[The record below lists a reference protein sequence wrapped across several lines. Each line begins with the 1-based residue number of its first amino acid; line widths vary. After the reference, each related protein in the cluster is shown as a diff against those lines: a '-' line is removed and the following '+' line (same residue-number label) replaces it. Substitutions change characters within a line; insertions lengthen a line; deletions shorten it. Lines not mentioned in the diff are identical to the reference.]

1 MGKKYVT
8 LQDSF
13 SSSMNES
20 NLISFDIQSDDG
32 KTLPLMHKHSRF
44 LYILEGEGKIK
55 IQDRVYKMAPGTVI
69 SILPWQTSEIIEVE
83 KKISYYLLVYNFNLI
98 NIYIKSQ
105 LNLNKEDI
113 DFIKCLYSNE
123 SALYDLEAIEKIEDI
138 FEDIRNEVGV
148 HSLNLII
155 HTKQKFSTIYLMCK
169 ITELLITYM
178 RYVDDSDTFGESIAA
193 KPENIFMYMFLN
205 SSKDIS
211 LEVLSKIF
219 LMSESAISQYIK
231 DVTNLGFLDIL
242 HEIRIYKAK
251 FLLIHTSMTLK
262 EIAKAVHYSDPA
274 QLSKVFQSKQSIGTK
289 DFRKLN
295 QLIEGDATFTFKP
308 EDLKLI
314 DYVNENFASDIDIM
328 EVAKSFDLTPRNI
341 NKIFVYFM
349 EQNFYSYLH
358 QVRVHAACDL
368 LVNTDNPI
376 ADIAIN
382 VGYNSTKTLLR
393 NFLKHVGMTP
403 SEFRSNHQADKKNH
417 TY

>member
-13 SSSMNES
+13 SSSLTES
-20 NLISFDIQSDDG
+20 NLISFDIQSDNG

-55 IQDRVYKMAPGTVI
+55 IQDKVYKMAPDTVI

-83 KKISYYLLVYNFNLI
+83 SKISYYLLVYNFNLV
-98 NIYIKSQ
+98 NLYMKSQ
-105 LNLNKEDI
+105 MNLNKEDL
-113 DFIKCLYSNE
+113 DLIKCLYNSE
-123 SALYDLEAIEKIEDI
+123 SALYDLEANEKIERI
-138 FEDIRNEVGV
+138 FEDIRKEVGV

-155 HTKQKFSTIYLMCK
+155 HTKKKFSTVYLLCK
-169 ITELLITYM
+169 ITELLILYI
-178 RYVDDSDTFGESIAA
+178 RYVSDDATFGESIAA
-193 KPENIFMYMFLN
+193 KKENIFMYMFLN

-231 DVTNLGFLDIL
+231 DVTGLGFLDIL

-251 FLLIHTSMTLK
+251 FLLIHTDMTLK

-274 QLSKVFQSKQSIGTK
+274 QLSKVFQEKQSIGTK

-314 DYVNENFASDIDIM
+314 DYINENYAQDIEIM
-328 EVAKSFDLTPRNI
+328 EVAKLFNLTSRNI

-368 LVNTDNPI
+368 LVNTDDPI
-376 ADIAIN
+376 TDIAIA
-382 VGYNSTKTLLR
+382 VGYNSPKTLLR
-393 NFLKHVGMTP
+393 NFIKHVGMTP
-403 SEFRSNHQADKKNH
+403 SEFRADHRADLDK
-417 TY
+417 

>member
-1 MGKKYVT
+1 MGKKYIT

-13 SSSMNES
+13 SSSMTDS
-20 NLISFDIQSDDG
+20 NLISFDIQSDNG

-55 IQDRVYKMAPGTVI
+55 IQDKVYKMAPGAVI

-83 KKISYYLLVYNFNLI
+83 KNISYYLLVYNFNLI
-98 NIYIKSQ
+98 NIYTKSQ
-105 LNLNKEDI
+105 LNLNKEEV
-113 DFIKCLYSNE
+113 DFIKCLYSSE
-123 SALYDLEAIEKIEDI
+123 SALYDLEACDKIEEI
-138 FEDIRNEVGV
+138 FEDIRKEVGV

-155 HTKQKFSTIYLMCK
+155 HTKKKFSTIYLMCK
-169 ITELLITYM
+169 ISELLIIFM
-178 RYVDDSDTFGESIAA
+178 RYINDDDTFGESIAA
-193 KPENIFMYMFLN
+193 RPENIFMYMFLN

-231 DVTNLGFLDIL
+231 DVTGLGFLDIL

-251 FLLIHTSMTLK
+251 FLLSHTDMTLK
-262 EIAKAVHYSDPA
+262 EIANAVHYSDPA
-274 QLSKVFQSKQSIGTK
+274 QLSKVFQSKQAISTK
-289 DFRKLN
+289 DFRRLN
-295 QLIEGDATFTFKP
+295 QLLEGKESFTFKP

-314 DYVNENFASDIDIM
+314 DFVNENYAEDIDIM
-328 EVAKSFDLTPRNI
+328 EVSKKFDITPRNI

-368 LVNTDNPI
+368 LVNTDEPI
-376 ADIAIN
+376 TDIAIG
-382 VGYNSTKTLLR
+382 VGYNSPKTLLR
-393 NFLKHVGMTP
+393 NFLKHLGMTP
-403 SEFRSNHQADKKNH
+403 SEFRSGHLADLPK
-417 TY
+417 

>member
-1 MGKKYVT
+1 MGKKYIT

-13 SSSMNES
+13 SSSMTES
-20 NLISFDIQSDDG
+20 NLISFDIQSDNG
-32 KTLPLMHKHSRF
+32 RTLPLMHKHSRF

-55 IQDRVYKMAPGTVI
+55 IQDKVYKMAPGAVI

-83 KKISYYLLVYNFNLI
+83 KNISYYLLVYNFNLI
-98 NIYIKSQ
+98 NIYTKSQ
-105 LNLNKEDI
+105 LNLNKEEV
-113 DFIKCLYSNE
+113 DFIKCLYSSE
-123 SALYDLEAIEKIEDI
+123 SALYDLEACDKIEEI
-138 FEDIRNEVGV
+138 FEDIRKEVGV

-155 HTKQKFSTIYLMCK
+155 HIKKKFSTIYLMCK
-169 ITELLITYM
+169 ISELLIIYM
-178 RYVDDSDTFGESIAA
+178 RYINDDDTFGESVAA
-193 KPENIFMYMFLN
+193 RPENIFMYMFLN

-231 DVTNLGFLDIL
+231 DVTGLGFLDIL

-251 FLLIHTSMTLK
+251 FLLSHTDMTLK

-274 QLSKVFQSKQSIGTK
+274 QLSKVFQSKQAISTK
-289 DFRKLN
+289 DFRRLN
-295 QLIEGDATFTFKP
+295 QIIEGKESFTFKP

-314 DYVNENFASDIDIM
+314 DFVNENYAEDIDIM
-328 EVAKSFDLTPRNI
+328 EVSKKFDITPRNI

-368 LVNTDNPI
+368 LVNTDEPI
-376 ADIAIN
+376 TDIAIG
-382 VGYNSTKTLLR
+382 VGYNSPKTLLR

-403 SEFRSNHQADKKNH
+403 SEFRSTHMAE
-417 TY
+417 

>member
-1 MGKKYVT
+1 MGKKYIT

-13 SSSMNES
+13 SSSMTES
-20 NLISFDIQSDDG
+20 NLISFDIQSDNG

-55 IQDRVYKMAPGTVI
+55 IQDKVYKMAPGAVI

-83 KKISYYLLVYNFNLI
+83 KNISYYLLVYNFNLI
-98 NIYIKSQ
+98 NIYTKSQ
-105 LNLNKEDI
+105 LNLNKEEV
-113 DFIKCLYSNE
+113 DFIKCLYSSE
-123 SALYDLEAIEKIEDI
+123 SALYDLEACDKIEEI
-138 FEDIRNEVGV
+138 FEDIRKEVGV

-155 HTKQKFSTIYLMCK
+155 HTKKKFSTIYLMCK
-169 ITELLITYM
+169 ISELLIIFM
-178 RYVDDSDTFGESIAA
+178 RYINDDDTFGESIAA
-193 KPENIFMYMFLN
+193 RPENIFMYMFLN

-231 DVTNLGFLDIL
+231 DVTGLGFLDIL

-251 FLLIHTSMTLK
+251 FLLSHTDMTLK
-262 EIAKAVHYSDPA
+262 EIANAVHYSDPA
-274 QLSKVFQSKQSIGTK
+274 QLSKVFQSKQAISTK
-289 DFRKLN
+289 DFRRLN
-295 QLIEGDATFTFKP
+295 QLLEGKESFTFKP

-314 DYVNENFASDIDIM
+314 DFVNENYAEDIDIM
-328 EVAKSFDLTPRNI
+328 EVSKKFDITPRNI

-368 LVNTDNPI
+368 LVNTDEPI
-376 ADIAIN
+376 TDIAIG
-382 VGYNSTKTLLR
+382 VGYNSPKTLLR
-393 NFLKHVGMTP
+393 NFLKHLGMTP
-403 SEFRSNHQADKKNH
+403 SEFRSGHLADFPK
-417 TY
+417 

>member
-1 MGKKYVT
+1 MGKKYIT

-13 SSSMNES
+13 SSSMTDS
-20 NLISFDIQSDDG
+20 NLISFDIQSDNG

-55 IQDRVYKMAPGTVI
+55 IQDKVYKMAPGAVI

-83 KKISYYLLVYNFNLI
+83 KNISYYLLVYNFNLI
-98 NIYIKSQ
+98 NIYTKSQ
-105 LNLNKEDI
+105 LNLNKEEV
-113 DFIKCLYSNE
+113 DFIKCLYSSE
-123 SALYDLEAIEKIEDI
+123 SALYDLEACDKIEEI
-138 FEDIRNEVGV
+138 FEDIRKEVGV

-155 HTKQKFSTIYLMCK
+155 HTKKKFSTIYLMCK
-169 ITELLITYM
+169 ISELLIIYM
-178 RYVDDSDTFGESIAA
+178 RYINDDDTFGESIAA
-193 KPENIFMYMFLN
+193 RPENIFMYMFLN

-231 DVTNLGFLDIL
+231 DVTGLGFLDIL

-251 FLLIHTSMTLK
+251 FLLSHTDMTLK

-274 QLSKVFQSKQSIGTK
+274 QLSKVFQSKQAISTK
-289 DFRKLN
+289 DFRRLN
-295 QLIEGDATFTFKP
+295 QLLEGKESFTFKP

-314 DYVNENFASDIDIM
+314 DFVNENYAEEIDIM
-328 EVAKSFDLTPRNI
+328 EVSKKFDITPRNI

-368 LVNTDNPI
+368 LVNTDESI
-376 ADIAIN
+376 TDIAIG
-382 VGYNSTKTLLR
+382 VGYNSPKTLLR

-403 SEFRSNHQADKKNH
+403 SEFRSGHLADLPK
-417 TY
+417 

>member
-1 MGKKYVT
+1 MGKKYIT

-13 SSSMNES
+13 SSSMTES
-20 NLISFDIQSDDG
+20 NLISFDIQSDNG

-55 IQDRVYKMAPGTVI
+55 IQDKVYKMAPGAVI

-83 KKISYYLLVYNFNLI
+83 KNISYYLLVYSFNLI
-98 NIYIKSQ
+98 NIYTKSQ
-105 LNLNKEDI
+105 LNLNKEEV
-113 DFIKCLYSNE
+113 DFIKCLYSSE
-123 SALYDLEAIEKIEDI
+123 SALYDLEACDKIEEI
-138 FEDIRNEVGV
+138 FEDIRKEVGV

-155 HTKQKFSTIYLMCK
+155 HTKKKFSTIYLMCK
-169 ITELLITYM
+169 ISELLIIFM
-178 RYVDDSDTFGESIAA
+178 RYINDDDTFGESIAA
-193 KPENIFMYMFLN
+193 RPENIFMYMFLN

-231 DVTNLGFLDIL
+231 DVTGLGFLDIL

-251 FLLIHTSMTLK
+251 FLLSHTDMTLK
-262 EIAKAVHYSDPA
+262 EIANAVHYSDPA
-274 QLSKVFQSKQSIGTK
+274 QLSKVFQSKQAISTK
-289 DFRKLN
+289 DFRRLN
-295 QLIEGDATFTFKP
+295 QLLEGKESFTFKP

-314 DYVNENFASDIDIM
+314 DFVNENYAEDIDIM
-328 EVAKSFDLTPRNI
+328 EVSKKFDITPRNI

-368 LVNTDNPI
+368 LVNTDEPI
-376 ADIAIN
+376 TDIAIG
-382 VGYNSTKTLLR
+382 VGYNSPKTLLR
-393 NFLKHVGMTP
+393 NFLKHLGMTP
-403 SEFRSNHQADKKNH
+403 SEFRSGHLADLPK
-417 TY
+417 

>member
-1 MGKKYVT
+1 MGKKYIT

-13 SSSMNES
+13 SSSMTDS
-20 NLISFDIQSDDG
+20 NLISFDIQSDNG
-32 KTLPLMHKHSRF
+32 RTLPLMHKHSRF

-55 IQDRVYKMAPGTVI
+55 IQDKVYKMTPGAVI

-83 KKISYYLLVYNFNLI
+83 KNISYYLLVYNFNLI
-98 NIYIKSQ
+98 NIYTKSQ
-105 LNLNKEDI
+105 LNLNKEDV
-113 DFIKCLYSNE
+113 DFIKCLYSSE
-123 SALYDLEAIEKIEDI
+123 SALYDLEACDKIEEI
-138 FEDIRNEVGV
+138 FEDIRKEVGV

-155 HTKQKFSTIYLMCK
+155 HTNKKFSTIYLMCK
-169 ITELLITYM
+169 ITELLIIYM
-178 RYVDDSDTFGESIAA
+178 RYINDDDNFGESVAA

-231 DVTNLGFLDIL
+231 DVTGLGFLDIL

-251 FLLIHTSMTLK
+251 FLLSHTDMTLK

-274 QLSKVFQSKQSIGTK
+274 QLSKVFQSKQAIGTK

-295 QLIEGDATFTFKP
+295 QLLEGKESFTFRP

-314 DYVNENFASDIDIM
+314 DYINENYAEDIDIM
-328 EVAKSFDLTPRNI
+328 EVSKKFDITPRNI

-349 EQNFYSYLH
+349 EENFYSYLH

-368 LVNTDNPI
+368 LVNTDEPI
-376 ADIAIN
+376 TDIAIE
-382 VGYNSTKTLLR
+382 VGYNSPKTLLR

-403 SEFRSNHQADKKNH
+403 SEFRSGHMADRPK
-417 TY
+417 

>member
-1 MGKKYVT
+1 MGKKYIT

-13 SSSMNES
+13 SSSMTES
-20 NLISFDIQSDDG
+20 NLLSFDIQSDNG

-55 IQDRVYKMAPGTVI
+55 IQDKVYKMAPGAVI

-83 KKISYYLLVYNFNLI
+83 KNISYYLLVYNFNLI
-98 NIYIKSQ
+98 NIYTKSQ
-105 LNLNKEDI
+105 LNLNKEEV
-113 DFIKCLYSNE
+113 DFIKCLYSSE
-123 SALYDLEAIEKIEDI
+123 SALYDLEACDKIEEI
-138 FEDIRNEVGV
+138 FEDIRKEVGV

-155 HTKQKFSTIYLMCK
+155 HTKKKFSTIYLMCK
-169 ITELLITYM
+169 ISELLIIYM
-178 RYVDDSDTFGESIAA
+178 RYINDDDTFGESIAA
-193 KPENIFMYMFLN
+193 RPENIFMYMFLN

-231 DVTNLGFLDIL
+231 DVTGLGFLDIL

-251 FLLIHTSMTLK
+251 FLLSHTDMTLK

-274 QLSKVFQSKQSIGTK
+274 QLSKVFQSKQAISTK
-289 DFRKLN
+289 DFRRLN
-295 QLIEGDATFTFKP
+295 QLLEGKESFTFKP

-314 DYVNENFASDIDIM
+314 DFVNENYAEEIDIM
-328 EVAKSFDLTPRNI
+328 EVSKKFDITPRNI

-368 LVNTDNPI
+368 LVNTDEPI
-376 ADIAIN
+376 TDIAIG
-382 VGYNSTKTLLR
+382 VGYNSPKTLLR
-393 NFLKHVGMTP
+393 NFLKHLGMTP
-403 SEFRSNHQADKKNH
+403 SEFRSGHLADLPK
-417 TY
+417 

>member
-13 SSSMNES
+13 SSSLTES
-20 NLISFDIQSDDG
+20 NLISFDIQSDNG

-44 LYILEGEGKIK
+44 LYILEGDGKIK
-55 IQDRVYKMAPGTVI
+55 IQDKVYKMAPDTVI

-83 KKISYYLLVYNFNLI
+83 SKISYYLLVYNFNLV
-98 NIYIKSQ
+98 NLYMKSQ
-105 LNLNKEDI
+105 MNLNKEDL
-113 DFIKCLYSNE
+113 DLIKCLYNSE
-123 SALYDLEAIEKIEDI
+123 SALYDLEATEKIERI
-138 FEDIRNEVGV
+138 FEDIRKEVGV

-155 HTKQKFSTIYLMCK
+155 HTKKKFSTVYLLCK
-169 ITELLITYM
+169 ITELLILYI
-178 RYVDDSDTFGESIAA
+178 RYVSDDATFGESIAA
-193 KPENIFMYMFLN
+193 KKENIFMYMFLN

-231 DVTNLGFLDIL
+231 DVTGLGFLDIL

-251 FLLIHTSMTLK
+251 FLLIHTDMTLK

-274 QLSKVFQSKQSIGTK
+274 QLSKVFQEKQSIGTK

-314 DYVNENFASDIDIM
+314 DYINENYAQDIEIM
-328 EVAKSFDLTPRNI
+328 EIAKLFDLTSRNI

-368 LVNTDNPI
+368 LVNTDDPI
-376 ADIAIN
+376 TDIAIA
-382 VGYNSTKTLLR
+382 VGYNSPKTLLR
-393 NFLKHVGMTP
+393 NFIKHVGVTP
-403 SEFRSNHQADKKNH
+403 SEFRAEHRADLDK
-417 TY
+417 

>member
-1 MGKKYVT
+1 MGKKYIT

-13 SSSMNES
+13 SSSMTDS
-20 NLISFDIQSDDG
+20 NLISFDIQSDNG

-55 IQDRVYKMAPGTVI
+55 IQDKVYKMTPGAVI

-83 KKISYYLLVYNFNLI
+83 KNISYYLLVYNFNLI

-105 LNLNKEDI
+105 LNLNKEEV
-113 DFIKCLYSNE
+113 DFIKCLYSSE
-123 SALYDLEAIEKIEDI
+123 SALYDLEACDKIEDI
-138 FEDIRNEVGV
+138 FEDIRKEVGV

-155 HTKQKFSTIYLMCK
+155 HTKKKFSTIYLMCK
-169 ITELLITYM
+169 ITELLIIYM
-178 RYVDDSDTFGESIAA
+178 RYVNDDDTFGESVAA
-193 KPENIFMYMFLN
+193 RPENIFMYMFLN

-231 DVTNLGFLDIL
+231 DVTGLGFLDIL

-251 FLLIHTSMTLK
+251 FLLSHTDMTLK

-274 QLSKVFQSKQSIGTK
+274 QLSKVFQSKQAISTK

-295 QLIEGDATFTFKP
+295 ELIESKESFTFRP
-308 EDLKLI
+308 EDLQLI
-314 DYVNENFASDIDIM
+314 DFVNENYAEDIDIM
-328 EVAKSFDLTPRNI
+328 EVSKKFDITPRNI

-368 LVNTDNPI
+368 LVNTDDPI
-376 ADIAIN
+376 TDIAIA
-382 VGYNSTKTLLR
+382 VGYNSPKTLLR
-393 NFLKHVGMTP
+393 NFLKHLGMTP
-403 SEFRSNHQADKKNH
+403 SEFRSGHVADYPK
-417 TY
+417 

>member
-1 MGKKYVT
+1 MGKKYIT

-13 SSSMNES
+13 SSSMTGS
-20 NLISFDIQSDDG
+20 NLISFDIQSDNG
-32 KTLPLMHKHSRF
+32 RTLPLMHKHSRF

-55 IQDRVYKMAPGTVI
+55 IQDKVYKMAPGAVI

-83 KKISYYLLVYNFNLI
+83 KNISYYLLVYNFNLI
-98 NIYIKSQ
+98 NIYTKSQ
-105 LNLNKEDI
+105 LNLNKEEV
-113 DFIKCLYSNE
+113 DFIKCLYSSE
-123 SALYDLEAIEKIEDI
+123 SALYDLEACDKIEEI
-138 FEDIRNEVGV
+138 FEDIRKEVGV

-155 HTKQKFSTIYLMCK
+155 HTKKKFSTIYLMCK
-169 ITELLITYM
+169 ICELLIIYM
-178 RYVDDSDTFGESIAA
+178 RYINDDDTFGESVAA
-193 KPENIFMYMFLN
+193 RPENIFMYMFLN

-231 DVTNLGFLDIL
+231 DVTGLGFLDIL

-251 FLLIHTSMTLK
+251 FLLSHTDMTLK

-274 QLSKVFQSKQSIGTK
+274 QLSKVFQSKQAISTK
-289 DFRKLN
+289 DFRRLN
-295 QLIEGDATFTFKP
+295 QIIEGKESFTFKP

-314 DYVNENFASDIDIM
+314 DFVNENYAEDIDIM
-328 EVAKSFDLTPRNI
+328 EVSKKFDITPRNI

-368 LVNTDNPI
+368 LVNTDEPI
-376 ADIAIN
+376 TDIAIG
-382 VGYNSTKTLLR
+382 VGYNSPKTLLR

-403 SEFRSNHQADKKNH
+403 SEFRSGHLADLPK
-417 TY
+417 

>member
-13 SSSMNES
+13 SSSMTDS
-20 NLISFDIQSDDG
+20 NLISFDIQADNG

-55 IQDRVYKMAPGTVI
+55 IQDKIYKLTPDTVV

-83 KKISYYLLVYNFNLI
+83 NKISYYLLVYNFNLV
-98 NIYIKSQ
+98 NVYMKSQ
-105 LNLNKEDI
+105 MNLNKEEL
-113 DFIKCLYSNE
+113 DFIKCLYSCE
-123 SALYDLEAIEKIEDI
+123 SALYDLEANEKIEEI
-138 FEDIRNEVGV
+138 FEDIKNEVGV
-148 HSLNLII
+148 HSLNMIVN
-155 HTKQKFSTIYLMCK
+155 TKKKFSTVYLMCK
-169 ITELLITYM
+169 IPELLILYI
-178 RYVDDSDTFGESIAA
+178 RYVNDTDNFGESIAA

-231 DVTNLGFLDIL
+231 DVTGLGFLDIL

-251 FLLIHTSMTLK
+251 FLLIHTNMTLK
-262 EIAKAVHYSDPA
+262 EIANAVHYSDPA
-274 QLSKVFQSKQSIGTK
+274 QLSKLFQEKQAIGTK

-295 QLIEGDATFTFKP
+295 ELIEGDASFTFNP
-308 EDLKLI
+308 ENLKLI
-314 DYVNENFASDIDIM
+314 DYINKNYANDIDIM
-328 EVAKSFDLTPRNI
+328 EVAKMFDLTPRNI

-368 LVNTDNPI
+368 LVNTDEPI
-376 ADIAIN
+376 TDIAIA
-382 VGYNSTKTLLR
+382 VGYNSPKTLLR

-403 SEFRSNHQADKKNH
+403 SEFRSGHLADTEK
-417 TY
+417 

>member
-1 MGKKYVT
+1 MGKKYIT

-13 SSSMNES
+13 SSSMTES
-20 NLISFDIQSDDG
+20 NLISFDIQSDNG

-55 IQDRVYKMAPGTVI
+55 IQDKVYKMAPGVVI

-83 KKISYYLLVYNFNLI
+83 KNISYYLLVYNFNLI
-98 NIYIKSQ
+98 NIYTKSQ
-105 LNLNKEDI
+105 LNLNKEEV
-113 DFIKCLYSNE
+113 DFIKCLYSSE
-123 SALYDLEAIEKIEDI
+123 SALYDLEACDKIEEI
-138 FEDIRNEVGV
+138 FEDIRKEVGV

-155 HTKQKFSTIYLMCK
+155 HIKKKFSTIYLMCK
-169 ITELLITYM
+169 ISELLIIYM
-178 RYVDDSDTFGESIAA
+178 RYINDDDTFGESVAA
-193 KPENIFMYMFLN
+193 RPENIFMYMFLN

-231 DVTNLGFLDIL
+231 DVTGLGFLDIL

-251 FLLIHTSMTLK
+251 FLLSHTDMTLK

-274 QLSKVFQSKQSIGTK
+274 QLSKVFQSKQAISTK
-289 DFRKLN
+289 DFRRLN
-295 QLIEGDATFTFKP
+295 QIIEGKESFTFKP

-314 DYVNENFASDIDIM
+314 DFVNENYAEDIDIM
-328 EVAKSFDLTPRNI
+328 EVSKKFDITTRNI

-368 LVNTDNPI
+368 LVNTDEPI
-376 ADIAIN
+376 TDIAIG
-382 VGYNSTKTLLR
+382 VGYNSPKTLLR

-403 SEFRSNHQADKKNH
+403 SEFRSTHMAE
-417 TY
+417 

>member
-1 MGKKYVT
+1 MGKKYIT

-13 SSSMNES
+13 SSSMTDS
-20 NLISFDIQSDDG
+20 NLISFDIQSDNG

-55 IQDRVYKMAPGTVI
+55 IQDKVYKMAPGAVI

-83 KKISYYLLVYNFNLI
+83 KNISYYLLVYNFNLI
-98 NIYIKSQ
+98 NIYTKSQ
-105 LNLNKEDI
+105 LNLNKEEV
-113 DFIKCLYSNE
+113 DFIKCLYSSE
-123 SALYDLEAIEKIEDI
+123 SALYDLEACDKIEEI
-138 FEDIRNEVGV
+138 FEDIRKEVGV

-155 HTKQKFSTIYLMCK
+155 HTKKKFSTIYLMCK
-169 ITELLITYM
+169 ISELLIIYM
-178 RYVDDSDTFGESIAA
+178 RYINDDDTFGESIAA
-193 KPENIFMYMFLN
+193 RPENIFMYMFLN

-231 DVTNLGFLDIL
+231 DVTGLGFLDIL

-251 FLLIHTSMTLK
+251 FLLSHTDMTLK

-274 QLSKVFQSKQSIGTK
+274 QLSKVFQSKQAISTK
-289 DFRKLN
+289 DFRRLN
-295 QLIEGDATFTFKP
+295 QLLEGKESFTFKP

-314 DYVNENFASDIDIM
+314 DFVNENYAEEIDIM
-328 EVAKSFDLTPRNI
+328 EVSKKFDITPRNI

-368 LVNTDNPI
+368 LVNTDEPI
-376 ADIAIN
+376 TDIAIG
-382 VGYNSTKTLLR
+382 VGYNSPKTLLR
-393 NFLKHVGMTP
+393 NFLKHLGMTP
-403 SEFRSNHQADKKNH
+403 SEFRSGHLADLPK
-417 TY
+417 

>member
-1 MGKKYVT
+1 MGKKYIT

-13 SSSMNES
+13 SSSMTES
-20 NLISFDIQSDDG
+20 NLISFDIQSDNG

-55 IQDRVYKMAPGTVI
+55 IQDKVYKMAPGAVI

-83 KKISYYLLVYNFNLI
+83 KNISYYLLVYNFNLI
-98 NIYIKSQ
+98 NIYTKSQ
-105 LNLNKEDI
+105 LNLNKEEV
-113 DFIKCLYSNE
+113 DFIKCLYSSE
-123 SALYDLEAIEKIEDI
+123 SALYDLEACDKIEEI
-138 FEDIRNEVGV
+138 FEDIRKEVGV

-155 HTKQKFSTIYLMCK
+155 HTKKKFSTIYLMCK
-169 ITELLITYM
+169 ISELLIIFM
-178 RYVDDSDTFGESIAA
+178 RYINDDDTFGESIAA
-193 KPENIFMYMFLN
+193 RPENIFMYMFLN

-231 DVTNLGFLDIL
+231 DVTGLGFLDIL

-251 FLLIHTSMTLK
+251 FLLSHTDMTLK
-262 EIAKAVHYSDPA
+262 EIANAVHYSDPA
-274 QLSKVFQSKQSIGTK
+274 QLSKVFQSKQAISTK
-289 DFRKLN
+289 DFRRLN
-295 QLIEGDATFTFKP
+295 QLLEGKESFTFKP

-314 DYVNENFASDIDIM
+314 DFVNENYAEDIDIM
-328 EVAKSFDLTPRNI
+328 EVSKKFDITPRNI

-368 LVNTDNPI
+368 LVNTDEPI
-376 ADIAIN
+376 TDIAIG
-382 VGYNSTKTLLR
+382 VGYNSPKTLLR
-393 NFLKHVGMTP
+393 NFLKHLGMTP
-403 SEFRSNHQADKKNH
+403 SEFRSGHLADLPK
-417 TY
+417 

>member
-1 MGKKYVT
+1 MGKKYIT

-13 SSSMNES
+13 SSSMTES
-20 NLISFDIQSDDG
+20 NLISFDIQSDNG
-32 KTLPLMHKHSRF
+32 RTLPLMHKHSRF

-55 IQDRVYKMAPGTVI
+55 IQDKVYKMAPGAVI

-83 KKISYYLLVYNFNLI
+83 KNISYYLLVYNFNLI
-98 NIYIKSQ
+98 NIYTKSQ
-105 LNLNKEDI
+105 LNLNKEEV
-113 DFIKCLYSNE
+113 DFIKCLYSSE
-123 SALYDLEAIEKIEDI
+123 SALYDLEACDKIEEI
-138 FEDIRNEVGV
+138 FEDIRKEVGV

-155 HTKQKFSTIYLMCK
+155 HIKKKFSTIYLMCK
-169 ITELLITYM
+169 ISELLIIYM
-178 RYVDDSDTFGESIAA
+178 RYINDDDTFGESVAA
-193 KPENIFMYMFLN
+193 RPENIFMYMFLN

-231 DVTNLGFLDIL
+231 DVTGLGFLDIL

-251 FLLIHTSMTLK
+251 FLLSHTDMTLK

-274 QLSKVFQSKQSIGTK
+274 QLSKVFQSKQAISTK
-289 DFRKLN
+289 DFRRLN
-295 QLIEGDATFTFKP
+295 QIIEGKESFTFKP

-314 DYVNENFASDIDIM
+314 DFVNENYAEDIDIM
-328 EVAKSFDLTPRNI
+328 EVSKKFDITPRNI

-368 LVNTDNPI
+368 LVNTDEPI
-376 ADIAIN
+376 TDIAIG
-382 VGYNSTKTLLR
+382 VGYNSPKTLLR

-403 SEFRSNHQADKKNH
+403 SEFRNTHMAE
-417 TY
+417 

>member
-1 MGKKYVT
+1 MGKKYIT

-13 SSSMNES
+13 SSSMTES
-20 NLISFDIQSDDG
+20 NLISFDIQSDNG

-55 IQDRVYKMAPGTVI
+55 IQDKVYKMAPGVVI

-83 KKISYYLLVYNFNLI
+83 KNISYYLLVYNFNLI
-98 NIYIKSQ
+98 NIYTKSQ
-105 LNLNKEDI
+105 LNLNKEEV
-113 DFIKCLYSNE
+113 DFIKCLYSSE
-123 SALYDLEAIEKIEDI
+123 SALYDLEACDKIEEI
-138 FEDIRNEVGV
+138 FEDIRKEVGV

-155 HTKQKFSTIYLMCK
+155 HIKKKFSTIYLMCK
-169 ITELLITYM
+169 ISELLIIYM
-178 RYVDDSDTFGESIAA
+178 RYINDDDTFGESVAA
-193 KPENIFMYMFLN
+193 RPENIFMYMFLN

-231 DVTNLGFLDIL
+231 DVTGLGFLDIL

-251 FLLIHTSMTLK
+251 FLLSHTDMTLK

-274 QLSKVFQSKQSIGTK
+274 QLSKVFQSKQAISTK
-289 DFRKLN
+289 DFRRLN
-295 QLIEGDATFTFKP
+295 QIIEGKESFTFKP

-314 DYVNENFASDIDIM
+314 DFVNENYAEDIDIM
-328 EVAKSFDLTPRNI
+328 EVSKKFDITPRNI

-368 LVNTDNPI
+368 LVNTDEPI
-376 ADIAIN
+376 TDIAIG
-382 VGYNSTKTLLR
+382 VGYNSPKTLLR

-403 SEFRSNHQADKKNH
+403 SEFRSTHMAE
-417 TY
+417 

>member
-1 MGKKYVT
+1 MGKKYIT

-13 SSSMNES
+13 SSSMTDS
-20 NLISFDIQSDDG
+20 NLISFDIQSDNG

-55 IQDRVYKMAPGTVI
+55 IQDKVYKMGPGAVI

-83 KKISYYLLVYNFNLI
+83 KNISYYLLVYNFNLI
-98 NIYIKSQ
+98 NIYTKSQ
-105 LNLNKEDI
+105 LNLNKEEV
-113 DFIKCLYSNE
+113 DFIKCLYSSE
-123 SALYDLEAIEKIEDI
+123 SALYDLEACDKIEEI
-138 FEDIRNEVGV
+138 FEDIRKEVGV

-155 HTKQKFSTIYLMCK
+155 HTKKKFSTIYLMCK
-169 ITELLITYM
+169 ISELLIIYM
-178 RYVDDSDTFGESIAA
+178 RYINDDDTFGESVAA
-193 KPENIFMYMFLN
+193 RPENIFMYMFLN

-231 DVTNLGFLDIL
+231 DVTGLGFLDIL

-251 FLLIHTSMTLK
+251 FLLSHTDMTLK
-262 EIAKAVHYSDPA
+262 EIANAVHYSDPA
-274 QLSKVFQSKQSIGTK
+274 QLSKVFQSKQAISTK
-289 DFRKLN
+289 DFRRLN
-295 QLIEGDATFTFKP
+295 QLLEGKESFTFKP

-314 DYVNENFASDIDIM
+314 DFVNENYAEDIDIM
-328 EVAKSFDLTPRNI
+328 EVSKKFDITPRNI

-368 LVNTDNPI
+368 LVNTDEPI
-376 ADIAIN
+376 TDIAIG
-382 VGYNSTKTLLR
+382 VGYNSPKTLLR
-393 NFLKHVGMTP
+393 NFLKHLGMTP
-403 SEFRSNHQADKKNH
+403 SEFRSGHLADLPK
-417 TY
+417 

>member
-1 MGKKYVT
+1 MGKKYIT

-13 SSSMNES
+13 SSSMTDS
-20 NLISFDIQSDDG
+20 NLISFDIQSDNG

-55 IQDRVYKMAPGTVI
+55 IQDKVYKMAPGAVI

-83 KKISYYLLVYNFNLI
+83 KNISYYLLVYNFNLI
-98 NIYIKSQ
+98 NIYTKSQ
-105 LNLNKEDI
+105 LNLNKEEV
-113 DFIKCLYSNE
+113 DFIKCLYSSE
-123 SALYDLEAIEKIEDI
+123 SALYDLEACDKIEEI
-138 FEDIRNEVGV
+138 FEDIRKEVGV

-155 HTKQKFSTIYLMCK
+155 HTKKKFSTIYLMCK
-169 ITELLITYM
+169 ISELLIIYM
-178 RYVDDSDTFGESIAA
+178 RYINDDDTFGESVAA
-193 KPENIFMYMFLN
+193 RPENIFMYMFLN

-231 DVTNLGFLDIL
+231 DVTGLGFLDIL

-251 FLLIHTSMTLK
+251 FLLSHTDMTLK

-274 QLSKVFQSKQSIGTK
+274 QLSKVFQSKQAISTK
-289 DFRKLN
+289 DFRRLN
-295 QLIEGDATFTFKP
+295 QLLEGKESFTFKP

-314 DYVNENFASDIDIM
+314 DFVNENYAEDIDIM
-328 EVAKSFDLTPRNI
+328 EVSKKFDITPRNI

-368 LVNTDNPI
+368 LVNTDEPI
-376 ADIAIN
+376 TDIAIG
-382 VGYNSTKTLLR
+382 VGYNSPKTLLR
-393 NFLKHVGMTP
+393 NFLKHLGMTP
-403 SEFRSNHQADKKNH
+403 SEFRSGHLADLPK
-417 TY
+417 

>member
-1 MGKKYVT
+1 MGKKYIT

-13 SSSMNES
+13 SSSMTES
-20 NLISFDIQSDDG
+20 NLISFDIQSDNG
-32 KTLPLMHKHSRF
+32 RTLPLMHKHSRF

-55 IQDRVYKMAPGTVI
+55 IQDKVYKMAPGAVI

-83 KKISYYLLVYNFNLI
+83 KNISYYLLVYNFNLI
-98 NIYIKSQ
+98 NIYTKSQ
-105 LNLNKEDI
+105 LNLNKEEG
-113 DFIKCLYSNE
+113 DFIKCLYSSE
-123 SALYDLEAIEKIEDI
+123 SALYDLEACDKIEEI
-138 FEDIRNEVGV
+138 FEDIRKEVGV

-155 HTKQKFSTIYLMCK
+155 HIKKKFSTIYLMCK
-169 ITELLITYM
+169 ISELLIIYM
-178 RYVDDSDTFGESIAA
+178 RYINDDDTFGESVAA
-193 KPENIFMYMFLN
+193 RPENIFMYMFLN

-231 DVTNLGFLDIL
+231 DVTGLGFLDIL

-251 FLLIHTSMTLK
+251 FLLSHTDMTLK

-274 QLSKVFQSKQSIGTK
+274 QLSKVFQSKQAISTK
-289 DFRKLN
+289 DFRRLN
-295 QLIEGDATFTFKP
+295 QIIEGKESFTFKP

-314 DYVNENFASDIDIM
+314 DFVNENYAEDIDIM
-328 EVAKSFDLTPRNI
+328 EVSKKFDITPRNI

-368 LVNTDNPI
+368 LVNTDEPI
-376 ADIAIN
+376 TDIAIG
-382 VGYNSTKTLLR
+382 VGYNSPKTLLR

-403 SEFRSNHQADKKNH
+403 SEFRSGHLADLPK
-417 TY
+417 

>member
-1 MGKKYVT
+1 MGKKYIT

-13 SSSMNES
+13 SSSMTES
-20 NLISFDIQSDDG
+20 NLISFDIQSDNG
-32 KTLPLMHKHSRF
+32 RTLPLMHKHSRF

-55 IQDRVYKMAPGTVI
+55 IQDKVYKMAPGAVI

-83 KKISYYLLVYNFNLI
+83 KNISYYLLVYNFNLI
-98 NIYIKSQ
+98 NIYTKSQ
-105 LNLNKEDI
+105 LNLNKEEV
-113 DFIKCLYSNE
+113 DFIKCLYSSE
-123 SALYDLEAIEKIEDI
+123 SALYDLEACDKIEEI
-138 FEDIRNEVGV
+138 FEDIRKEVGV

-155 HTKQKFSTIYLMCK
+155 QIKKKFSTIYLMCK
-169 ITELLITYM
+169 ISELLIIYM
-178 RYVDDSDTFGESIAA
+178 RYINDDDTFGESVAA
-193 KPENIFMYMFLN
+193 RPENIFMYMFLN

-231 DVTNLGFLDIL
+231 DVTGLGFLDIL

-251 FLLIHTSMTLK
+251 FLLSHTDMTLK

-274 QLSKVFQSKQSIGTK
+274 QLSKVFQSKQAISTK
-289 DFRKLN
+289 DFRRLN
-295 QLIEGDATFTFKP
+295 QIIEGKESFTFKP

-314 DYVNENFASDIDIM
+314 DFVNENYAEDIDIM
-328 EVAKSFDLTPRNI
+328 EVSKKFDITPRNI

-368 LVNTDNPI
+368 LVNTDEPI
-376 ADIAIN
+376 TDIAIG
-382 VGYNSTKTLLR
+382 VGYNSPKTLLR

-403 SEFRSNHQADKKNH
+403 SEFRSGHLADLPK
-417 TY
+417 

>member
-1 MGKKYVT
+1 MGKKYIT

-13 SSSMNES
+13 SSSMTES
-20 NLISFDIQSDDG
+20 NLISFDIQSDNG

-55 IQDRVYKMAPGTVI
+55 IQDKVYKMAPGAVI

-83 KKISYYLLVYNFNLI
+83 KNISYYLLVYNFNLI
-98 NIYIKSQ
+98 NIYTKSE
-105 LNLNKEDI
+105 LNLNKEEV
-113 DFIKCLYSNE
+113 DFIKCLYSSE
-123 SALYDLEAIEKIEDI
+123 SALYDLEACDKIEEI
-138 FEDIRNEVGV
+138 FEDIRKEVGV

-155 HTKQKFSTIYLMCK
+155 HTKKKFSTIYLMCK
-169 ITELLITYM
+169 ISELLIIFM
-178 RYVDDSDTFGESIAA
+178 RYINDDDTFGESIAA
-193 KPENIFMYMFLN
+193 RPENIFMYMFLN

-231 DVTNLGFLDIL
+231 DVTGLGFLDIL

-251 FLLIHTSMTLK
+251 FLLSHTDMTLK
-262 EIAKAVHYSDPA
+262 EIANAVHYSDPA
-274 QLSKVFQSKQSIGTK
+274 QLSKVFQSKQAISTK
-289 DFRKLN
+289 DFRRLN
-295 QLIEGDATFTFKP
+295 QLLEGKESFTFKP

-314 DYVNENFASDIDIM
+314 DFVNENYAEDIDIM
-328 EVAKSFDLTPRNI
+328 EVSKKFDITPRNI

-368 LVNTDNPI
+368 LVNTDEPI
-376 ADIAIN
+376 TDIAIG
-382 VGYNSTKTLLR
+382 VGYNSPKTLLR
-393 NFLKHVGMTP
+393 NFLKHLGMTP
-403 SEFRSNHQADKKNH
+403 SEFRSGHLADLPK
-417 TY
+417 

>member
-1 MGKKYVT
+1 MGKKYIT

-13 SSSMNES
+13 SSSMTES
-20 NLISFDIQSDDG
+20 NLISFDIQSDNG
-32 KTLPLMHKHSRF
+32 RTLPLMHKHSRF

-55 IQDRVYKMAPGTVI
+55 IQDKVYKMAPGVVI

-83 KKISYYLLVYNFNLI
+83 KNISYYLLVYNFNLI
-98 NIYIKSQ
+98 NIYTKSQ
-105 LNLNKEDI
+105 LNLNKEEV
-113 DFIKCLYSNE
+113 DFIKCLYSSE
-123 SALYDLEAIEKIEDI
+123 SALYDLEACDKIEEI
-138 FEDIRNEVGV
+138 FEDIRKEVGV

-155 HTKQKFSTIYLMCK
+155 HIKKKFSTIYLMCK
-169 ITELLITYM
+169 ISELLIIYM
-178 RYVDDSDTFGESIAA
+178 RYINDDDTFGESVAA
-193 KPENIFMYMFLN
+193 RPENIFMYMFLN

-231 DVTNLGFLDIL
+231 DVTGLGFLDIL

-251 FLLIHTSMTLK
+251 FLLSHTDMTLK

-274 QLSKVFQSKQSIGTK
+274 QLSKVFQSKQAISTK
-289 DFRKLN
+289 DFRRLN
-295 QLIEGDATFTFKP
+295 QIIEGKESFTFKP

-314 DYVNENFASDIDIM
+314 DFVNENYAEDIDIM
-328 EVAKSFDLTPRNI
+328 EVSKKFDITPRNI

-368 LVNTDNPI
+368 LVNTDEPI
-376 ADIAIN
+376 TDIAIG
-382 VGYNSTKTLLR
+382 VGYNSPKTLLR

-403 SEFRSNHQADKKNH
+403 SEFRSTHMAE
-417 TY
+417 

>member
-1 MGKKYVT
+1 MGKKYIT

-13 SSSMNES
+13 SSSMTES
-20 NLISFDIQSDDG
+20 NLISFDIQSDNG

-55 IQDRVYKMAPGTVI
+55 IQDKVYKMAPGVVI

-83 KKISYYLLVYNFNLI
+83 KNISYYLLVYNFNLI
-98 NIYIKSQ
+98 NIYTKSQ
-105 LNLNKEDI
+105 LNLNKEEV
-113 DFIKCLYSNE
+113 DFIKCLYSSE
-123 SALYDLEAIEKIEDI
+123 SALYDLEACDKIEEI
-138 FEDIRNEVGV
+138 FEDIRKEVGG

-155 HTKQKFSTIYLMCK
+155 HIKKKFSTIYLMCK
-169 ITELLITYM
+169 ISELLIIYM
-178 RYVDDSDTFGESIAA
+178 RYINDDDTFGESVAA
-193 KPENIFMYMFLN
+193 RPENIFMYMFLN

-231 DVTNLGFLDIL
+231 DVTGLGFLDIL

-251 FLLIHTSMTLK
+251 FLLSHTDMTLK

-274 QLSKVFQSKQSIGTK
+274 QLSKVFQSKQAISTK
-289 DFRKLN
+289 DFRRLN
-295 QLIEGDATFTFKP
+295 QIIEGKESFTFKP
-308 EDLKLI
+308 ENLKLI
-314 DYVNENFASDIDIM
+314 DFVNENYAEDIDIM
-328 EVAKSFDLTPRNI
+328 EVSKKFDITPRNI

-368 LVNTDNPI
+368 LVNTDEPI
-376 ADIAIN
+376 TDIAIG
-382 VGYNSTKTLLR
+382 VGYNSPKTLLR

-403 SEFRSNHQADKKNH
+403 SEFRNTHMAE
-417 TY
+417 

>member
-1 MGKKYVT
+1 MGKKYIT

-13 SSSMNES
+13 SSSMTES
-20 NLISFDIQSDDG
+20 NLISFDIQSDNG

-55 IQDRVYKMAPGTVI
+55 IQDKVYKMAPGAVI

-83 KKISYYLLVYNFNLI
+83 KNISYYLLVYNFNLI
-98 NIYIKSQ
+98 NIYTKSQ
-105 LNLNKEDI
+105 LNLNKEEV
-113 DFIKCLYSNE
+113 DFIKCLYSSE
-123 SALYDLEAIEKIEDI
+123 SALYDLEACDKIEEI
-138 FEDIRNEVGV
+138 FEDIRKEVGV

-155 HTKQKFSTIYLMCK
+155 HTKKKFSTIYLMCK
-169 ITELLITYM
+169 ISELLIIFM
-178 RYVDDSDTFGESIAA
+178 RYINDDDTFGESIAA
-193 KPENIFMYMFLN
+193 RPENIFMYMFLN

-231 DVTNLGFLDIL
+231 DVTGLGFLDIL

-251 FLLIHTSMTLK
+251 FLLSHTDMTLK
-262 EIAKAVHYSDPA
+262 EIANAVHYSDPA
-274 QLSKVFQSKQSIGTK
+274 QLSKVFQSKQAISTK
-289 DFRKLN
+289 DFRRLN
-295 QLIEGDATFTFKP
+295 QLLEGKESFTFKP

-314 DYVNENFASDIDIM
+314 DFVNENYAEDIDIM
-328 EVAKSFDLTPRNI
+328 EVSKKFDITPRNI

-368 LVNTDNPI
+368 LVNTDEPI
-376 ADIAIN
+376 TDIAIA
-382 VGYNSTKTLLR
+382 VGYNSPKTLLR
-393 NFLKHVGMTP
+393 NFLKHLGMTP
-403 SEFRSNHQADKKNH
+403 SEFRSGHLADLPK
-417 TY
+417 